1 VSAVSPPTVLERR
14 AGVLLAV
21 ALLVCL
27 AAGLARAAGAEAQA
41 RTPWATIN
49 GCDPA
54 SAPGAVG
61 VRVSVPNRRD
71 ADQWLRIRV
80 QFFDTSRHA
89 WRVVRTGGDTGFS
102 RLSRGGGRFFGGT
115 TFTVT
120 PPKAGSS
127 ITLRGLADIQWRRG
141 RRVLSAAQVTTRG
154 GHVDGNDP
162 LLQVSSATC
171 VIRR

>member
-1 VSAVSPPTVLERR
+1 MPLLAPRR
-14 AGVLLAV
+14 AAAALAAL
-21 ALLVCL
+21 ALLVL
-27 AAGLARAAGAEAQA
+27 AAGLARPAGALAQA

-54 SAPGAVG
+54 GAPGAVG
-61 VRVSVPNRRD
+61 IRVSVPNRRD
-71 ADQWLRIRV
+71 AAQYVRIRI
-80 QFFDTSRHA
+80 QFFDTTRRA
-89 WRVVRTGGDTGFS
+89 WRVVRTGGDTGFR

-115 TFTVT
+115 TFTIT

-141 RRVLSAAQVTTRG
+141 RRVLSRAQVTTRG
-154 GHVDGNDP
+154 GHVDANDP
-162 LLQVSSATC
+162 LLQVSAATC